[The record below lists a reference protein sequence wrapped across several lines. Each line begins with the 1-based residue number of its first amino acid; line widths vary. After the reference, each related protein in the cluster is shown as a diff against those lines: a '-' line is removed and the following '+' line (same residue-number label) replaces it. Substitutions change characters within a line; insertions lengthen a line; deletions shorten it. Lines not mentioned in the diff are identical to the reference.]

1 MADEEDNDQPDR
13 WKTLWIPL
21 IVVGSVVVILFIV
34 MGVVLARRWRR
45 GNDPNDVLLSPLP
58 RSCRF
63 PERAVQRSLSKHVLA
78 MCDQPGGVDCRSTMT
93 PKHAQRLGAS
103 GSPKTLPG
111 VQREIDSATF
121 LAKLLQSKGQDVARS
136 PELRRTLSQYVECS
150 LDMVPLLRRKAAAV
164 GNGREVRSVLQQLHN
179 LLLLGKTTLLEGEY
193 YKAAAIL
200 SRVNGQLSFLTRV
213 LALHNSPYA
222 HRAFGSMLG

>member
-1 MADEEDNDQPDR
+1 MAEEEEKPDR

-21 IVVGSVVVILFIV
+21 IAVGTGVVILFIV
-34 MGVVLARRWRR
+34 IGVVAARRWRK
-45 GNDPNDVLLSPLP
+45 GNDPNDVLLTPLP
-58 RSCRF
+58 RSCHF

-93 PKHAQRLGAS
+93 PKHAQRLATGP
-103 GSPKTLPG
+103 PKTLPG

-121 LAKLLQSKGQDVARS
+121 LTKLLQNKGKDVARS
-136 PELRRTLSQYVECS
+136 GELRRTLSKYVECS
-150 LDMVPLLRRKAAAV
+150 LDLVPLLRRKAAA
-164 GNGREVRSVLQQLHN
+164 GGSGKDVRSVLQQLHN

-200 SRVNGQLSFLTRV
+200 SRVNGQLTFLTRV

-222 HRAFGSMLG
+222 HRAYGSLLG